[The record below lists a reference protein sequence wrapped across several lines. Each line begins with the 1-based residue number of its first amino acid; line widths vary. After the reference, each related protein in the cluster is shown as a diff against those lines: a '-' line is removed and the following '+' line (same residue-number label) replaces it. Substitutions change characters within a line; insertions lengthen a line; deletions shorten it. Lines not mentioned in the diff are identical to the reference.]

1 MKIRYL
7 LALFCALPTWALAE
21 IYKAVDANGHVTY
34 SNAPLK
40 GGRKIISSQHG
51 QDSRAAST
59 VAGTKRNATT
69 PTSFP
74 RIDSET
80 QKTRDGTRQRILQ
93 NELESE
99 EKLMI
104 EARRALKEAESAPT
118 DPKYAAKV
126 QTAKEQIKVH
136 EKNIEALTTEL
147 SKIK

>member
-7 LALFCALPTWALAE
+7 LALLCVLPTWALAE

-51 QDSRAAST
+51 QEQRDTNKA
-59 VAGTKRNATT
+59 AGTSRNTASPTT
-69 PTSFP
+69 FP

-80 QKTRDGTRQRILQ
+80 QKNRDNTRQKILQ

-99 EKLMI
+99 EKLLI
-104 EARRALKEAESAPT
+104 EARKALKDAESAPT
-118 DPKYAAKV
+118 DPQFAAK
-126 QTAKEQIKVH
+126 TKSALEQIKIH

-147 SKIK
+147 SKLK

>member
-7 LALFCALPTWALAE
+7 LALFCAFPTWALAE

-51 QDSRAAST
+51 QDQRSANKSGGAARNAST
-59 VAGTKRNATT
+59 
-69 PTSFP
+69 PSSFP

-80 QKTRDGTRQRILQ
+80 QKTRDNTRQKILQ

-104 EARRALKEAESAPT
+104 EARKALKDAENAPT

-126 QTAKEQIKVH
+126 QSAKDQIKVH